1 MSRAFE
7 LREHTADVAVEA
19 RGATLGDAFAAVADG
34 MAAAMCDDVPETDAE
49 RFAVSA
55 RASTKK
61 RLLFDYLDRLI
72 YERDV
77 RGVLPVANEATV
89 TYGDD
94 DEGGDEGDEGQPGS
108 ETVDAA
114 EPWALDASAAGVP
127 LSEVAAR
134 DLKAVTFSEMRIE
147 ERDGAWEAY
156 VVFDV

>member
-1 MSRAFE
+1 MSRSFE

-19 RGATLGDAFAAVADG
+19 HGATLGDVFAAVADG

-49 RFAVSA
+49 RFTVEV

-61 RLLFDYLDRLI
+61 RLLFDYLDALI

-89 TYGDD
+89 AYGGDD
-94 DEGGDEGDEGQPGS
+94 GGHGN
-108 ETVDAA
+108 
-114 EPWALDASAAGVP
+114 EPWVLDASAAGVP
-127 LSEVAAR
+127 LIEVAAR

-147 ERDGAWEAY
+147 ERDGGWEVY

>member
-19 RGATLGDAFAAVADG
+19 HGATLGDAFAAVADG

-49 RFAVSA
+49 RFTVEV
-55 RASTKK
+55 RASTNK
-61 RLLFDYLDRLI
+61 RLLFDYLDALI

-77 RGVLPVANEATV
+77 RGVLPVANEASV
-89 TYGDD
+89 AYGDD
-94 DEGGDEGDEGQPGS
+94 GADGD
-108 ETVDAA
+108 